1 MTNNHTIF
9 VLTDTPDLYGNT
21 LIHNDIVPVYV
32 RTIDEL
38 LKRLKDLSM
47 AGLVLEIDKVMKAQ
61 RRERDRLF
69 NYSGYFPVLRA
80 RANTRLGFITYM
92 DSRQAFFTNLEKATG
107 DKARNHERI
116 AVDLNCHLSTED
128 DPSMATTINGT
139 IKDISPGGCF
149 VETKWD
155 MSQELFLH
163 LCIPELSCSRPIFS
177 SIRWG
182 RTERP
187 GLYGMG
193 LMFIDP
199 TEEQVQDIVSM
210 KG

>member
-1 MTNNHTIF
+1 MTTHHTIY

-21 LIHNDIVPVYV
+21 LIHKDIVPVYV
-32 RTIDEL
+32 KTIGGL
-38 LKRLKDLSM
+38 LKRLKDISM
-47 AGLVLEIDKVMKAQ
+47 AGLVLEIDKVMKAK

-69 NYSGYFPVLRA
+69 NYIGYFPVLRT
-80 RANTRLGFITYM
+80 RANTRLEFITYM
-92 DSRQAFFTNLEKATG
+92 DSRQAFFINLEKASG
-107 DKARNHERI
+107 DKARNHERH
-116 AVDLNCHLSTED
+116 AVQLDCRLSTED
-128 DPSMATTINGT
+128 DPSMAKTIDGT
-139 IKDISPGGCF
+139 IRDISPGGCF

-155 MSQELFLH
+155 MSQELFVH
-163 LCIPELSCSRPIFS
+163 LQIPELSCSRPIFS

-187 GLYGMG
+187 GHYGMG

-199 TEEQVQDIVSM
+199 TDEQVHDIMSM